1 MHYPST
7 PPPKI
12 CTIFLAHRHK
22 GSAFLAL
29 VLVMAIVSSL
39 FSLGSAKVT
48 QAAMNG
54 TSSNK
59 TSLQAQQYAVSEAAL
74 LQAVPYVDLKAS
86 AKAEIPNSSYFTETT
101 LSSESNYT
109 DATKKRT
116 ATIHIYFGNETVP
129 RASLAVDRYSVE
141 PEKIS
146 VIPIGTVIAF
156 AGNGSPSNDGTWL
169 LCNGQSC
176 AGYAELVNTLG
187 KSTVPDYRNRFLE
200 GSETA
205 GTVIEAGLPNIT
217 GVVDGYRLGC
227 SDEGTWMNS
236 SSGAFSGYGKAG
248 KACGA
253 EGNWHMSMPITF
265 NASLSNPI
273 YGRSTTVQPSA
284 VTVRYFI
291 KAA

>member
-1 MHYPST
+1 
-7 PPPKI
+7 
-12 CTIFLAHRHK
+12 
-22 GSAFLAL
+22 
-29 VLVMAIVSSL
+29 MAIVSSL

-74 LQAVPYVDLKAS
+74 LQAVPYSDLKAS
-86 AKAEIPNSSYFTETT
+86 AKAEIPNSSYFTET
-101 LSSESNYT
+101 S
-109 DATKKRT
+109 KKRT
-116 ATIHIYFGNETVP
+116 ATIHIYYGNETVP

-169 LCNGQSC
+169 ECNGLSC
-176 AGYAELVNTLG
+176 AAYPKLVSVLG
-187 KSTVPDYRNRFLE
+187 KSTLPDYRKRFLE
-200 GSETA
+200 GSGAA
-205 GTVIEAGLPNIT
+205 GTVLEAGLPNIT
-217 GVVDGYRLGC
+217 GYIPHDWLSMGDGNPAGAFYRTDILGR
-227 SDEGTWMNS
+227 STSRQGKKSGDWFRYMFDASRS
-236 SSGAFSGYGKAG
+236 SS
-248 KACGA
+248 
-253 EGNWHMSMPITF
+253 
-265 NASLSNPI
+265 I
-273 YGRSTTVQPSA
+273 YGRSSTVQPPA

>member
-1 MHYPST
+1 MKYT
-7 PPPKI
+7 PLPPRKSI
-12 CTIFLAHRHK
+12 RHK
-22 GSAFLAL
+22 GSAALAII
-29 VLVMAIVSSL
+29 VVMGIVSSL

-59 TSLQAQQYAVSEAAL
+59 TSLQAQQYAVSEATL
-74 LQAVPYVDLKAS
+74 LQAVPYSDLKAS
-86 AKAEIPNSSYFTETT
+86 AKAEIPNSSYFTETL

-116 ATIHIYFGNETVP
+116 ATIHIYYGNETVP

-156 AGNGSPSNDGTWL
+156 AGNGSPSDDGTWL
-169 LCNGQSC
+169 ECNGQSC
-176 AGYAELVNTLG
+176 AGYPKLVSVLG

-200 GSETA
+200 GSGAA

-217 GVVDGYRLGC
+217 GTFVAVFKG
-227 SDEGTWMNS
+227 NPV
-236 SSGAFSGYGKAG
+236 SGAFSSKSGGHTKAKTDWDG
-248 KACGA
+248 QT
-253 EGNWHMSMPITF
+253 ILF
-265 NASLSNPI
+265 DASRSSSI
-273 YGRSTTVQPSA
+273 YGNSTTVQPPA

>member
-1 MHYPST
+1 MKYTPL

-12 CTIFLAHRHK
+12 CAISIVHRHK

-29 VLVMAIVSSL
+29 VLVMAMVSSL

-54 TSSNK
+54 ASSNK

-74 LQAVPYVDLKAS
+74 LQAVPYADLKAS
-86 AKAEIPNSSYFTETT
+86 AKAEIPNSSYFTETS

-116 ATIHIYFGNETVP
+116 ATIHIYYGNETVP

-156 AGNGSPSNDGTWL
+156 AGNGSPSDDGTWL

-176 AGYAELVNTLG
+176 AGYPKLVSVLG
-187 KSTVPDYRNRFLE
+187 KSTLPDYRNRFLE
-200 GSETA
+200 GSGTA
-205 GTVIEAGLPNIT
+205 GTVIKAGLPNIT
-217 GVVDGYRLGC
+217 GSFVAVYQG
-227 SDEGTWMNS
+227 NPVA
-236 SSGAFSGYGKAG
+236 GAFSSKSGGHTKARTDWDG
-248 KACGA
+248 QT
-253 EGNWHMSMPITF
+253 ILF
-265 NASLSNPI
+265 DASRCSSI
-273 YGRSTTVQPSA
+273 YGRSTTVQPPA

>member
-1 MHYPST
+1 MYYALSIH
-7 PPPKI
+7 PPKI
-12 CTIFLAHRHK
+12 CAIFLVHRHK

-74 LQAVPYVDLKAS
+74 LQAVPYADLKAS
-86 AKAEIPNSSYFTETT
+86 AKAEIPNSSYFTETS

-109 DATKKRT
+109 DTTKKRT
-116 ATIHIYFGNETVP
+116 ATIHIYYGNETVP

-156 AGNGSPSNDGTWL
+156 AGNESPSDDGTWL
-169 LCNGQSC
+169 ECNGQSC
-176 AGYAELVNTLG
+176 AGYAELVSTLG

-200 GSETA
+200 GSWAA
-205 GTVIEAGLPNIT
+205 GTVIDAGLPNIT
-217 GVVDGYRLGC
+217 GFICAGWLSG
-227 SDEGTWMNS
+227 
-236 SSGAFSGYGKAG
+236 SGAFANNGYVGVSGDGTLYPPTDS
-248 KACGA
+248 C
-253 EGNWHMSMPITF
+253 TF
-265 NASLSNPI
+265 DASRCSPI
-273 YGRSTTVQPSA
+273 YGRSSTVQPPA

>member
-1 MHYPST
+1 MSIYP
-7 PPPKI
+7 PQKI
-12 CTIFLAHRHK
+12 CAVFLAHKHK

-74 LQAVPYVDLKAS
+74 LQAVPYADLKAS
-86 AKAEIPNSSYFTETT
+86 TKAEIPNSSYFTETS

-116 ATIHIYFGNETVP
+116 ATIHIYYGNEAVP

-156 AGNGSPSNDGTWL
+156 AGNVSPSDDGTWL
-169 LCNGQSC
+169 ECNGQSC
-176 AGYAELVNTLG
+176 AGYAELVSTLG

-200 GSETA
+200 GSGAA

-217 GVVDGYRLGC
+217 GTFVAVYQG
-227 SDEGTWMNS
+227 NPV
-236 SSGAFSGYGKAG
+236 SGAFSSKFGGHTKAKTDWDG
-248 KACGA
+248 QT
-253 EGNWHMSMPITF
+253 ILF
-265 NASLSNPI
+265 DASRSSSI
-273 YGRSTTVQPSA
+273 YGNSITVQPPA
-284 VTVRYFI
+284 VTVKYFI

>member
-1 MHYPST
+1 M
-7 PPPKI
+7 
-12 CTIFLAHRHK
+12 
-22 GSAFLAL
+22 AL

-54 TSSNK
+54 TSSNE

-74 LQAVPYVDLKAS
+74 LQAVPYSDLKAS
-86 AKAEIPNSSYFTETT
+86 AKAEIPNSSYFTETS

-109 DATKKRT
+109 DTTKKRT

-169 LCNGQSC
+169 ECNGQSC

-200 GSETA
+200 GSGAA
-205 GTVIEAGLPNIT
+205 GTVLEAGLPNIT

-227 SDEGTWMNS
+227 SDEYTRMNS

-248 KACGA
+248 KSYGA
-253 EGNWHMSMPITF
+253 QGNWHRSMPITF

-273 YGRSTTVQPSA
+273 YGNSTTVQPPA
-284 VTVRYFI
+284 VTVKYFI

>member
-1 MHYPST
+1 
-7 PPPKI
+7 
-12 CTIFLAHRHK
+12 
-22 GSAFLAL
+22 
-29 VLVMAIVSSL
+29 MAMVSSL

-74 LQAVPYVDLKAS
+74 LQAVPYSDLKAS
-86 AKAEIPNSSYFTETT
+86 AKAEIPNSSYFTETS
-101 LSSESNYT
+101 LSPESNYT

-156 AGNGSPSNDGTWL
+156 AGNGSPSDDGTWL

-176 AGYAELVNTLG
+176 AGYPKLVSVLG
-187 KSTVPDYRNRFLE
+187 KSTLPDYRNRFLE
-200 GSETA
+200 GSGAA
-205 GTVIEAGLPNIT
+205 GTVMEAGLPNIT
-217 GVVDGYRLGC
+217 GQFSSYEFGGYHEPDHMNYFEGCFYVTGEHFFKGTGNNGDYSPVLGFDAARC
-227 SDEGTWMNS
+227 S
-236 SSGAFSGYGKAG
+236 
-248 KACGA
+248 
-253 EGNWHMSMPITF
+253 
-265 NASLSNPI
+265 PI
-273 YGRSTTVQPSA
+273 YGRSSTVQPPA

>member
-1 MHYPST
+1 M
-7 PPPKI
+7 
-12 CTIFLAHRHK
+12 
-22 GSAFLAL
+22 G
-29 VLVMAIVSSL
+29 IVSSL

-74 LQAVPYVDLKAS
+74 LQAVPYSDLKAS
-86 AKAEIPNSSYFTETT
+86 AKAEISNSSYFMETS
-101 LSSESNYT
+101 LSPENNYT
-109 DATKKRT
+109 DSTKKRT
-116 ATIHIYFGNETVP
+116 ATIHIYYGNETVP

-169 LCNGQSC
+169 ECNGQSC

-200 GSETA
+200 GSGAA

-217 GVVDGYRLGC
+217 GFICGG
-227 SDEGTWMNS
+227 WMSGN
-236 SSGAFSGYGKAG
+236 GAFANYRYVGASGDGHGY
-248 KACGA
+248 
-253 EGNWHMSMPITF
+253 P
-265 NASLSNPI
+265 ASDSCRFDASRCSSI
-273 YGRSTTVQPSA
+273 YGNSTTVQPPA

>member
-1 MHYPST
+1 MHYPS

-12 CTIFLAHRHK
+12 CAIFLAHRHK

-29 VLVMAIVSSL
+29 VLVMAMVSSL

-59 TSLQAQQYAVSEAAL
+59 ASLQAQQYAVSEAAL
-74 LQAVPYVDLKAS
+74 LQAVPYADLKAS
-86 AKAEIPNSSYFTETT
+86 AKAEISNSSYFTETS

-116 ATIHIYFGNETVP
+116 ATIHIYYGNETVP

-169 LCNGQSC
+169 ECNGQSC
-176 AGYAELVNTLG
+176 AAYPKLVSVLG
-187 KSTVPDYRNRFLE
+187 KSTLPDYRNRFLE
-200 GSETA
+200 GSGAA

-217 GVVDGYRLGC
+217 GQVWAGWMGGNGVFKRYRYVGASGDGNGHPRADSC
-227 SDEGTWMNS
+227 TFDASRS
-236 SSGAFSGYGKAG
+236 S
-248 KACGA
+248 
-253 EGNWHMSMPITF
+253 
-265 NASLSNPI
+265 PI
-273 YGRSTTVQPSA
+273 YGRSTTVQPPA

>member
-1 MHYPST
+1 M
-7 PPPKI
+7 
-12 CTIFLAHRHK
+12 
-22 GSAFLAL
+22 AL
-29 VLVMAIVSSL
+29 VSSM
-39 FSLGSAKVT
+39 LGLSTAKVT
-48 QAAMNG
+48 QVAMNG

-74 LQAVPYVDLKAS
+74 LQAVPYSDLKAS
-86 AKAEIPNSSYFTETT
+86 AKAEIPNSSYFTETS

-109 DATKKRT
+109 DTTKKRT

-169 LCNGQSC
+169 ECNGQSC
-176 AGYAELVNTLG
+176 AAYPKLVSVLG

-200 GSETA
+200 GSSVS
-205 GTVIEAGLPNIT
+205 GTVIDAGLPNIT
-217 GVVDGYRLGC
+217 GTLNVSWRNN
-227 SDEGTWMNS
+227 GTANGATGAFIDKPYYGADW
-236 SSGAFSGYGKAG
+236 SSGSGSI
-248 KACGA
+248 
-253 EGNWHMSMPITF
+253 HMHEYTL
-265 NASLSNPI
+265 NASRSNSI
-273 YGRSTTVQPSA
+273 YGRSTTVQPPA
-284 VTVRYFI
+284 VTVRYLI

>member
-1 MHYPST
+1 
-7 PPPKI
+7 
-12 CTIFLAHRHK
+12 
-22 GSAFLAL
+22 
-29 VLVMAIVSSL
+29 MAIVSSL

-74 LQAVPYVDLKAS
+74 LQAVPYSDLKAS
-86 AKAEIPNSSYFTETT
+86 AKAEIPNSSYFTEIS

-109 DATKKRT
+109 DTTKKRT
-116 ATIHIYFGNETVP
+116 ATIHIYYGNETVP
-129 RASLAVDRYSVE
+129 RANLAVDRYSVE

-156 AGNGSPSNDGTWL
+156 AGNGSPSDDGTWL
-169 LCNGQSC
+169 ECNGQSC
-176 AGYAELVNTLG
+176 SGYAELVNTLG

-200 GSETA
+200 GSRAA

-217 GVVDGYRLGC
+217 GFVCGG
-227 SDEGTWMNS
+227 WMFGN
-236 SSGAFSGYGKAG
+236 GAFANYRYVNVSGDGHGHPASDS
-248 KACGA
+248 C
-253 EGNWHMSMPITF
+253 TF
-265 NASLSNPI
+265 DASRCSPI
-273 YGRSTTVQPSA
+273 YGRSSTVQPPA

>member
-1 MHYPST
+1 M
-7 PPPKI
+7 
-12 CTIFLAHRHK
+12 
-22 GSAFLAL
+22 G
-29 VLVMAIVSSL
+29 IVSSL

-74 LQAVPYVDLKAS
+74 LQAVPYADLKAS
-86 AKAEIPNSSYFTETT
+86 AKAEIPNSSYFTETS

-109 DATKKRT
+109 DTVKKRT
-116 ATIHIYFGNETVP
+116 ATIHIYYGNETVP

-141 PEKIS
+141 SEKIS

-169 LCNGQSC
+169 ECNGQSC
-176 AGYAELVNTLG
+176 ARYAELVSILG

-200 GSETA
+200 GSGAA
-205 GTVIEAGLPNIT
+205 GTVIEAGLPNVKGWI
-217 GVVDGYRLGC
+217 GAGWMSALGGPFSEGARSHASGDGHG
-227 SDEGTWMNS
+227 W
-236 SSGAFSGYGKAG
+236 
-248 KACGA
+248 
-253 EGNWHMSMPITF
+253 P
-265 NASLSNPI
+265 SLSDGWNFDLSLANPI
-273 YGRSTTVQPSA
+273 YGNSSTVQPPA

>member
-1 MHYPST
+1 MKYT
-7 PPPKI
+7 PLLPPRKSI
-12 CTIFLAHRHK
+12 RHD
-22 GSAFLAL
+22 GSAALAII
-29 VLVMAIVSSL
+29 VVMGIVSSL
-39 FSLGSAKVT
+39 FSLGSAKVS

-74 LQAVPYVDLKAS
+74 LQAVPYSDLKAS
-86 AKAEIPNSSYFTETT
+86 AKAEIPNSSYFTEIS

-109 DATKKRT
+109 DAAKKRT
-116 ATIHIYFGNETVP
+116 ATIHIYYGNETVP

-169 LCNGQSC
+169 ECNGQSC

-200 GSETA
+200 GSGAA

-217 GVVDGYRLGC
+217 GFICGG
-227 SDEGTWMNS
+227 WMSGN
-236 SSGAFSGYGKAG
+236 GAFAANGYVGVSGDGRGYPASDS
-248 KACGA
+248 C
-253 EGNWHMSMPITF
+253 TF
-265 NASLSNPI
+265 NASRCSPI
-273 YGRSTTVQPSA
+273 YGRSSTVQPPA

>member
-1 MHYPST
+1 MHYPFT

-12 CTIFLAHRHK
+12 CAIFLAHRHK

-48 QAAMNG
+48 QAVMNG

-74 LQAVPYVDLKAS
+74 LQAVPYADLKAS
-86 AKAEIPNSSYFTETT
+86 AKAEIPNSSYFTETS

-116 ATIHIYFGNETVP
+116 ATIHIYYENETVP

-146 VIPIGTVIAF
+146 VIPLGTVIAF
-156 AGNGSPSNDGTWL
+156 AGNGSPSDDGTWL
-169 LCNGQSC
+169 ECNGQSC
-176 AGYAELVNTLG
+176 AAYPKLVSVLG
-187 KSTVPDYRNRFLE
+187 KSIVPDYRNRFLE
-200 GSETA
+200 GSRAA

-217 GVVDGYRLGC
+217 GQVWAGWMGGNGVFKRYRYVGASGDGNGHPPADSCTFDASR
-227 SDEGTWMNS
+227 S
-236 SSGAFSGYGKAG
+236 S
-248 KACGA
+248 
-253 EGNWHMSMPITF
+253 
-265 NASLSNPI
+265 PI
-273 YGRSTTVQPSA
+273 YGRSTTVQPPA

>member
-1 MHYPST
+1 MHYPFT
-7 PPPKI
+7 PPKI
-12 CTIFLAHRHK
+12 CAIFLAHRHK

-29 VLVMAIVSSL
+29 VLVIAIVSSL

-74 LQAVPYVDLKAS
+74 LQTVPYSDLKSS
-86 AKAEIPNSSYFTETT
+86 AKAEIPNSSYFTETS
-101 LSSESNYT
+101 LSPESNYT

-116 ATIHIYFGNETVP
+116 ATIHIYYGNETVP

-169 LCNGQSC
+169 ECNGQSC
-176 AGYAELVNTLG
+176 VGYPELVSILG

-200 GSETA
+200 GSATPN
-205 GTVIEAGLPNIT
+205 TILEAGLPNIT
-217 GVVDGYRLGC
+217 ASFGCTRGFGRDGH
-227 SDEGTWMNS
+227 SA
-236 SSGAFSGYGKAG
+236 SGAFYTSGR
-248 KACGA
+248 A
-253 EGNWHMSMPITF
+253 EMGS
-265 NASLSNPI
+265 SLSNWYNENQLHFDASRCSPI
-273 YGRSTTVQPSA
+273 YGRSWTVQPPA

>member
-1 MHYPST
+1 
-7 PPPKI
+7 
-12 CTIFLAHRHK
+12 
-22 GSAFLAL
+22 
-29 VLVMAIVSSL
+29 MAMVSSL

-59 TSLQAQQYAVSEAAL
+59 ASLQAQQYAVSEAAL
-74 LQAVPYVDLKAS
+74 LQAVPYSDLKAS
-86 AKAEIPNSSYFTETT
+86 AKAEIPNSSYFTETS
-101 LSSESNYT
+101 LSPESNYT

-116 ATIHIYFGNETVP
+116 ATIHIYYGNETVP

-156 AGNGSPSNDGTWL
+156 AGNGSPSDDGTWL

-176 AGYAELVNTLG
+176 AAYPKLVSVLG
-187 KSTVPDYRNRFLE
+187 KSTLPDYRNRFLE
-200 GSETA
+200 GSGAA

-227 SDEGTWMNS
+227 SDERTWMNS

-248 KACGA
+248 KAYGA

-273 YGRSTTVQPSA
+273 YGNSTTVQPPA

-291 KAA
+291 KAFL

>member
-1 MHYPST
+1 
-7 PPPKI
+7 
-12 CTIFLAHRHK
+12 
-22 GSAFLAL
+22 
-29 VLVMAIVSSL
+29 MAMVSSL

-59 TSLQAQQYAVSEAAL
+59 ISLQAQQYAVSEAAL
-74 LQAVPYVDLKAS
+74 LQAVPYAVLKAS
-86 AKAEIPNSSYFTETT
+86 SKAVIPNSSYFTETS

-109 DATKKRT
+109 DAAKKRT
-116 ATIHIYFGNETVP
+116 AMIHIYYGNETVP

-156 AGNGSPSNDGTWL
+156 AGNGSPSDDGTWL
-169 LCNGQSC
+169 ECNGQSC
-176 AGYAELVNTLG
+176 TAYPKLVSVLG

-200 GSETA
+200 GSGAA

-217 GVVDGYRLGC
+217 GFVCGG
-227 SDEGTWMNS
+227 WMRG
-236 SSGAFSGYGKAG
+236 SGAFANSRYV
-248 KACGA
+248 
-253 EGNWHMSMPITF
+253 
-265 NASLSNPI
+265 NASGDGRGYPASDSCTFDASRCSPI
-273 YGRSTTVQPSA
+273 YGRSSTVQPPA
-284 VTVRYFI
+284 VTVRYLI

>member
-7 PPPKI
+7 PPKI
-12 CTIFLAHRHK
+12 CAIFLAHRYK

-74 LQAVPYVDLKAS
+74 LQAVPYSDLKAS
-86 AKAEIPNSSYFTETT
+86 AKAEIPNSSYFTETS

-116 ATIHIYFGNETVP
+116 ATIHIYFENETVP

-169 LCNGQSC
+169 ECNGQSC
-176 AGYAELVNTLG
+176 AGYAELVHVLG

-200 GSETA
+200 GSSVS
-205 GTVIEAGLPNIT
+205 GTVIDAGLPNIIGTLNVSWRNNGTANGAT
-217 GVVDGYRLGC
+217 GAFIDKPYYGA
-227 SDEGTWMNS
+227 DW
-236 SSGAFSGYGKAG
+236 SSGSSAV
-248 KACGA
+248 
-253 EGNWHMSMPITF
+253 HMHKYTL
-265 NASLSNPI
+265 NASRCSPI
-273 YGRSTTVQPSA
+273 YGRSSTVQPPA

>member
-1 MHYPST
+1 
-7 PPPKI
+7 
-12 CTIFLAHRHK
+12 
-22 GSAFLAL
+22 
-29 VLVMAIVSSL
+29 MAMVSSL

-74 LQAVPYVDLKAS
+74 LQAVPYSDLKAS
-86 AKAEIPNSSYFTETT
+86 AKAEIPNSSYFTETS
-101 LSSESNYT
+101 LSPESNYT
-109 DATKKRT
+109 DSTKKRT
-116 ATIHIYFGNETVP
+116 ATIHIYFENETVP

-169 LCNGQSC
+169 ECNGQSC
-176 AGYAELVNTLG
+176 AAYPKLVSVLG
-187 KSTVPDYRNRFLE
+187 KSTLPDYRNRFLE
-200 GSETA
+200 GSATPN
-205 GTVIEAGLPNIT
+205 TILEAGLPNIT
-217 GVVDGYRLGC
+217 ASFWCDRGFGRDGH
-227 SDEGTWMNS
+227 SA
-236 SSGAFSGYGKAG
+236 SGAFYTSGR
-248 KACGA
+248 A
-253 EGNWHMSMPITF
+253 EMGS
-265 NASLSNPI
+265 SLSNWYNENQLHFDASRCSPI
-273 YGRSTTVQPSA
+273 YGRSWTVQPPA

>member
-1 MHYPST
+1 M
-7 PPPKI
+7 
-12 CTIFLAHRHK
+12 
-22 GSAFLAL
+22 AL

-59 TSLQAQQYAVSEAAL
+59 ASLQAQQYAVSEAAL
-74 LQAVPYVDLKAS
+74 LQAVPYADLKAS
-86 AKAEIPNSSYFTETT
+86 AKAEIPNSSYFTETS

-116 ATIHIYFGNETVP
+116 ATIHIYYGNETVP
-129 RASLAVDRYSVE
+129 RVSLAVDRYSVE

-156 AGNGSPSNDGTWL
+156 AGNGSPSDDGTWL
-169 LCNGQSC
+169 ECNGQSC

-200 GSETA
+200 GSGAA

-217 GVVDGYRLGC
+217 GFICGG
-227 SDEGTWMNS
+227 WMSGN
-236 SSGAFSGYGKAG
+236 GAFANNGYIGASGDGHGYPPSDS
-248 KACGA
+248 C
-253 EGNWHMSMPITF
+253 IF
-265 NASLSNPI
+265 DASRCSPI
-273 YGRSTTVQPSA
+273 YGRSSTVQPPA

-291 KAA
+291 KAT

>member
-1 MHYPST
+1 
-7 PPPKI
+7 
-12 CTIFLAHRHK
+12 
-22 GSAFLAL
+22 
-29 VLVMAIVSSL
+29 MAIVSSL

-48 QAAMNG
+48 QAVMNG

-74 LQAVPYVDLKAS
+74 LQAVPYSDLKSS
-86 AKAEIPNSSYFTETT
+86 AKAEIPNSSYFTETS

-116 ATIHIYFGNETVP
+116 ATIHIYYGNETVP

-169 LCNGQSC
+169 ECNGQSC
-176 AGYAELVNTLG
+176 AGYAELVSTLG

-200 GSETA
+200 GSGVA

-227 SDEGTWMNS
+227 SDERTWMNS

-248 KACGA
+248 KGYGA

-273 YGRSTTVQPSA
+273 YGRSSTVQPPA

-291 KAA
+291 KAV

>member
-1 MHYPST
+1 
-7 PPPKI
+7 
-12 CTIFLAHRHK
+12 
-22 GSAFLAL
+22 
-29 VLVMAIVSSL
+29 MAIVSSL

-74 LQAVPYVDLKAS
+74 LQAVPYSDLKAS
-86 AKAEIPNSSYFTETT
+86 AKAEISNSSYFTETT

-116 ATIHIYFGNETVP
+116 ATIYIYYGNETVP
-129 RASLAVDRYSVE
+129 RASLAVDRYSAE

-169 LCNGQSC
+169 ECNGQSC

-187 KSTVPDYRNRFLE
+187 KSAVPDYRNRFLE
-200 GSETA
+200 GSGAA
-205 GTVIEAGLPNIT
+205 GTVLEAGLPNIT
-217 GVVDGYRLGC
+217 GTFGQDDYVGRPNY
-227 SDEGTWMNS
+227 S
-236 SSGAFSGYGKAG
+236 SKKFSGAFYSKGYISGGLSKDGGVSNGLYLT
-248 KACGA
+248 
-253 EGNWHMSMPITF
+253 NID
-265 NASLSNPI
+265 ASRCSSI
-273 YGRSTTVQPSA
+273 YGNSTTVQPPA
-284 VTVRYFI
+284 VTVKYFI

>member
-1 MHYPST
+1 
-7 PPPKI
+7 
-12 CTIFLAHRHK
+12 
-22 GSAFLAL
+22 
-29 VLVMAIVSSL
+29 MAMVSSL

-74 LQAVPYVDLKAS
+74 LQAVPYADLKAS
-86 AKAEIPNSSYFTETT
+86 SKAEIPNSSYFTETS

-116 ATIHIYFGNETVP
+116 ATIHIYYGNETVP

-156 AGNGSPSNDGTWL
+156 AGNGSPSDDGTWL
-169 LCNGQSC
+169 ECNGQSC
-176 AGYAELVNTLG
+176 AAYPKLVSVLG
-187 KSTVPDYRNRFLE
+187 KSKVPDYRNRFLE
-200 GSETA
+200 GSGAA
-205 GTVIEAGLPNIT
+205 GTVMEAGLPNIT
-217 GVVDGYRLGC
+217 GQVWAGWMGGNGVFKRYRYVGASGDGNGHPPADSCTFDASR
-227 SDEGTWMNS
+227 S
-236 SSGAFSGYGKAG
+236 S
-248 KACGA
+248 
-253 EGNWHMSMPITF
+253 
-265 NASLSNPI
+265 PI
-273 YGRSTTVQPSA
+273 YGRSTTVQPPA

>member
-1 MHYPST
+1 
-7 PPPKI
+7 
-12 CTIFLAHRHK
+12 
-22 GSAFLAL
+22 
-29 VLVMAIVSSL
+29 
-39 FSLGSAKVT
+39 
-48 QAAMNG
+48 MNG

-59 TSLQAQQYAVSEAAL
+59 ASLQAQQYAVSEAAL
-74 LQAVPYVDLKAS
+74 LQAVPYSDLKAS
-86 AKAEIPNSSYFTETT
+86 AKAEIPNSSYFTETS

-116 ATIHIYFGNETVP
+116 ATIHIYYGNETVP

-169 LCNGQSC
+169 ECNGQSC
-176 AGYAELVNTLG
+176 AGYPKLVSVLG

-200 GSETA
+200 GSSA
-205 GTVIEAGLPNIT
+205 PGTIKEAGLPNISGSTWGTFWRSYAHPSGPFTYAIENSRGT
-217 GVVDGYRLGC
+217 GDHPSSNFSSYWIYFDASRC
-227 SDEGTWMNS
+227 SS
-236 SSGAFSGYGKAG
+236 
-248 KACGA
+248 
-253 EGNWHMSMPITF
+253 
-265 NASLSNPI
+265 I
-273 YGRSTTVQPSA
+273 YGRSSTVQPPA

>member
-1 MHYPST
+1 MKYT
-7 PPPKI
+7 PLSPPRKSI
-12 CTIFLAHRHK
+12 RHK
-22 GSAFLAL
+22 GSAALAII
-29 VLVMAIVSSL
+29 VVMAMVSSL

-59 TSLQAQQYAVSEAAL
+59 ASLQAQQYAVSEAAL
-74 LQAVPYVDLKAS
+74 LQAVPYADLKAS
-86 AKAEIPNSSYFTETT
+86 AKAEIPNSSYFTETS

-116 ATIHIYFGNETVP
+116 ATIHIYYGNENVP

-156 AGNGSPSNDGTWL
+156 AGNGSPSDDGTWL
-169 LCNGQSC
+169 ECNGQSC
-176 AGYAELVNTLG
+176 AGYAELVSTLG

-200 GSETA
+200 GSGAA

-217 GVVDGYRLGC
+217 GFICGG
-227 SDEGTWMNS
+227 WMSGN
-236 SSGAFSGYGKAG
+236 GAFANYRYV
-248 KACGA
+248 
-253 EGNWHMSMPITF
+253 
-265 NASLSNPI
+265 NASGDGRGYPASDSCTFDASRCSPI
-273 YGRSTTVQPSA
+273 YGRSSTVQPPA

>member
-1 MHYPST
+1 M
-7 PPPKI
+7 
-12 CTIFLAHRHK
+12 
-22 GSAFLAL
+22 G
-29 VLVMAIVSSL
+29 IVSSL

-59 TSLQAQQYAVSEAAL
+59 ASLQAQQYAVSEAAL
-74 LQAVPYVDLKAS
+74 LQAVPYSDLKAS

-109 DATKKRT
+109 DAAKKRT

-169 LCNGQSC
+169 ECNGRSC
-176 AGYAELVNTLG
+176 AAYPKLVSVLG
-187 KSTVPDYRNRFLE
+187 KSTLPDYRNRFLE
-200 GSETA
+200 GNTTS
-205 GTVIEAGLPNIT
+205 GTILEAGLPNIT
-217 GVVDGYRLGC
+217 GRFVAVFQG
-227 SDEGTWMNS
+227 NPV
-236 SSGAFSGYGKAG
+236 SGAFSNLGSGGHTKARTDWDG
-248 KACGA
+248 Q
-253 EGNWHMSMPITF
+253 NIF
-265 NASLSNPI
+265 FDASRSSSI
-273 YGRSTTVQPSA
+273 YGRSSTVQPPA

>member
-1 MHYPST
+1 MHYPFT

-12 CTIFLAHRHK
+12 CAIFLAHRHK

-29 VLVMAIVSSL
+29 VLVMSIVSSL

-59 TSLQAQQYAVSEAAL
+59 TSLQAQQYVVSEAAL
-74 LQAVPYVDLKAS
+74 LQAVPYSDLKAS
-86 AKAEIPNSSYFTETT
+86 AKAEIPNSSYFTETS

-109 DATKKRT
+109 DTTKKRT
-116 ATIHIYFGNETVP
+116 ATIHIYYGNETVP

-169 LCNGQSC
+169 ECNGQSC
-176 AGYAELVNTLG
+176 ARYPKLVSVLG
-187 KSTVPDYRNRFLE
+187 KSTLPDYRNRFLE
-200 GSETA
+200 GSGAA

-217 GVVDGYRLGC
+217 GTFGQDDYVGSPNY
-227 SDEGTWMNS
+227 S
-236 SSGAFSGYGKAG
+236 SQKFSGAFYSKGYILGG
-248 KACGA
+248 
-253 EGNWHMSMPITF
+253 MSKDGSVSHGLYLTNID
-265 NASLSNPI
+265 ASRCSLI
-273 YGRSTTVQPSA
+273 YGRSSTVQPPA

>member
-1 MHYPST
+1 
-7 PPPKI
+7 
-12 CTIFLAHRHK
+12 
-22 GSAFLAL
+22 
-29 VLVMAIVSSL
+29 MAIVSSL

-74 LQAVPYVDLKAS
+74 LQAVPYSDLKAS
-86 AKAEIPNSSYFTETT
+86 AKAEIPNSSYFTETS

-116 ATIHIYFGNETVP
+116 ATIHIYFENETVP

-146 VIPIGTVIAF
+146 VIPIGI
-156 AGNGSPSNDGTWL
+156 D
-169 LCNGQSC
+169 
-176 AGYAELVNTLG
+176 
-187 KSTVPDYRNRFLE
+187 
-200 GSETA
+200 
-205 GTVIEAGLPNIT
+205 AGLPNIIGTLNVSWRNNGTANGAT
-217 GVVDGYRLGC
+217 GAFI
-227 SDEGTWMNS
+227 DEPYYGADW
-236 SSGAFSGYGKAG
+236 SSGSGSV
-248 KACGA
+248 
-253 EGNWHMSMPITF
+253 HMHKYTL
-265 NASLSNPI
+265 NASRCSPI
-273 YGRSTTVQPSA
+273 YGRSSTVQPPA

>member
-1 MHYPST
+1 MYYVLSIYPPRKS
-7 PPPKI
+7 I
-12 CTIFLAHRHK
+12 RHN
-22 GSAFLAL
+22 GSAALAII
-29 VLVMAIVSSL
+29 VVMGIVSSL

-74 LQAVPYVDLKAS
+74 LQAVPYADLKAS
-86 AKAEIPNSSYFTETT
+86 AKAEIPNSSYFTETS

-109 DATKKRT
+109 DTTKKRT
-116 ATIHIYFGNETVP
+116 ATIHIYFENETVP
-129 RASLAVDRYSVE
+129 RASLAVDRYFVE

-156 AGNGSPSNDGTWL
+156 AGNVSPSDDGTWL
-169 LCNGQSC
+169 ECNGQSC
-176 AGYAELVNTLG
+176 AAYPKLVSVLG

-200 GSETA
+200 SATTA

-217 GVVDGYRLGC
+217 GKFSSYEFGGYHEPDHMNYFEGCFYVTGEHFFKGTGANRDYSPVLGFDAARC
-227 SDEGTWMNS
+227 SS
-236 SSGAFSGYGKAG
+236 
-248 KACGA
+248 
-253 EGNWHMSMPITF
+253 
-265 NASLSNPI
+265 I
-273 YGRSTTVQPSA
+273 YGRSTTVQPPA